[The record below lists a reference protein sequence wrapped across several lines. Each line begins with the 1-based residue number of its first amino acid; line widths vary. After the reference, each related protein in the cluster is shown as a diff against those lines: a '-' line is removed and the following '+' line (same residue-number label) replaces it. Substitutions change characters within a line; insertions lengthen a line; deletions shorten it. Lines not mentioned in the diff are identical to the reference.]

1 MLDKNGMEIKTGMV
15 VEIKDA
21 FFKNDNGLYFVET
34 PKGFLPLAQAMEEW
48 LKQGVMEEN

>member
-21 FFKNDNGLYFVET
+21 FFKNDNGLYFVEHS
-34 PKGFLPLAQAMEEW
+34 AVEEIRRAVYVKC
-48 LKQGVMEEN
+48 LRVNI

>member
-21 FFKNDNGLYFVET
+21 SSRMIMDFTSWNT
-34 PKGFLPLAQAMEEW
+34 PPGILTGAAPIIAS
-48 LKQGVMEEN
+48 